1 MRMIIDFHYHVL
13 AEDWYPEGWWLAI
26 AATYVHGLRSVGLQ
40 MSFEEVRE
48 NMIPPLWDPDGETL
62 IAEMDEADI
71 DRTVILPMDFGLLF
85 GEPKLSIEEQNRA
98 FADLQ
103 KRHPDR
109 IVAFA
114 TVDPRRANA
123 VALIERAIADW
134 GLRGLNLYPAAG
146 FYPNARETY
155 RLMERVS
162 QLGVPVVVHT
172 GQMAPAPLRIKHGDP
187 IYLDDLLV
195 DFPDVIIV
203 AAHMSFGWHE
213 ELVHMGALKFN
224 LATDISAWQ
233 DVASSRYRLFCEHLR
248 AALDRLGPE
257 RVLWGTDGPFPRLLM
272 SSKDYLQLIRNLP
285 EKAPEGIAFA
295 EEEVAAILGGN
306 AARILGL

>member
-40 MSFEEVRE
+40 MNFEEVRE

-62 IAEMDEADI
+62 IAEMDEAGI

-98 FADLQ
+98 FAYLQ

-123 VALIERAIADW
+123 VALIDELKTGKKKQVCVRA
-134 GLRGLNLYPAAG
+134 
-146 FYPNARETY
+146 
-155 RLMERVS
+155 
-162 QLGVPVVVHT
+162 HT
-172 GQMAPAPLRIKHGDP
+172 KKH
-187 IYLDDLLV
+187 
-195 DFPDVIIV
+195 
-203 AAHMSFGWHE
+203 
-213 ELVHMGALKFN
+213 
-224 LATDISAWQ
+224 
-233 DVASSRYRLFCEHLR
+233 
-248 AALDRLGPE
+248 
-257 RVLWGTDGPFPRLLM
+257 
-272 SSKDYLQLIRNLP
+272 
-285 EKAPEGIAFA
+285 
-295 EEEVAAILGGN
+295 
-306 AARILGL
+306 